1 MRRGGH
7 VRGAHRR
14 QVRNIPVPAGEEYP
28 LAGITVPIMISQLR
42 DQDQT
47 VGIFQ
52 GRKGEEQLFLHVSWV
67 VKGGG
72 VWKGCKQLGDGV
84 CSTWGHPQMFIV
96 SYYKY

>member
-14 QVRNIPVPAGEEYP
+14 QVRNIPEYP

-67 VKGGG
+67 VKGVGFGRGASSSETVCAAPG
-72 VWKGCKQLGDGV
+72 VTRK
-84 CSTWGHPQMFIV
+84 CS
-96 SYYKY
+96 